1 MKKSPFSFLSVL
13 IFTLWTFSSFGQG
26 TNTLEI
32 LKADSLKGANGFERL
47 LGSVRMKNQNT
58 LISCD
63 SAHFFRTSNMAKLYG
78 RVLIEDQEDPV
89 TTRSTYAEYDGNT
102 KLAKL
107 RNKVVFT
114 NGETTLYTDYLNYD
128 RAQNIATY
136 FNKGK
141 VVDSTNVLTSER
153 GRYEV
158 NRERITFLDKVVLV
172 NPDYTMKTEYL
183 VYLTIPKTAETKGL
197 TNLVSKEGNTLD
209 AQKGS
214 FYDTQNKNF
223 RFFDGVVETET
234 SRVKAEEL
242 LYKELEAYYEGKENV
257 RVFNKERQ
265 VEIFGDVG
273 QYWEDRGYSL
283 VHGKALVR
291 RYFEKDTLYL
301 TADTLISQDHES
313 DSAKYLLAFHS
324 INLIK
329 ADLSGIAD
337 SLVYNYNDST
347 IQLFQDPV
355 IWNQKSQI
363 SADSMVFY
371 IENEELKRVFM
382 KEKAFVIM
390 TDTLTN
396 FNQMKGRKMT
406 GFFEEGQISK
416 LNIEGNGESLYFAL
430 EGDTLTQGVNRTLSA
445 TIELK
450 FKEGAIKRVK
460 YDIKP
465 DGRFIPVQKL
475 DEKSSRLDGFL
486 WRLEEKPVLD
496 SIFAWRPVIEID
508 PDQKNLFNEPNAEIR
523 MPTEE
528 EIQKSLEK
536 RGLNK
541 KKPVL
546 TPLKT
551 KNN

>member
-1 MKKSPFSFLSVL
+1 M
-13 IFTLWTFSSFGQG
+13 
-26 TNTLEI
+26 
-32 LKADSLKGANGFERL
+32 
-47 LGSVRMKNQNT
+47 
-58 LISCD
+58 
-63 SAHFFRTSNMAKLYG
+63 
-78 RVLIEDQEDPV
+78 
-89 TTRSTYAEYDGNT
+89 
-102 KLAKL
+102 AKL

-301 TADTLISQDHES
+301 TADTLISQDRS
-313 DSAKYLLAFHS
+313 PYLLS
-324 INLIK
+324 
-329 ADLSGIAD
+329 
-337 SLVYNYNDST
+337 
-347 IQLFQDPV
+347 
-355 IWNQKSQI
+355 
-363 SADSMVFY
+363 FY
-371 IENEELKRVFM
+371 CM
-382 KEKAFVIM
+382 
-390 TDTLTN
+390 
-396 FNQMKGRKMT
+396 
-406 GFFEEGQISK
+406 
-416 LNIEGNGESLYFAL
+416 
-430 EGDTLTQGVNRTLSA
+430 
-445 TIELK
+445 
-450 FKEGAIKRVK
+450 
-460 YDIKP
+460 
-465 DGRFIPVQKL
+465 
-475 DEKSSRLDGFL
+475 
-486 WRLEEKPVLD
+486 
-496 SIFAWRPVIEID
+496 
-508 PDQKNLFNEPNAEIR
+508 
-523 MPTEE
+523 
-528 EIQKSLEK
+528 
-536 RGLNK
+536 
-541 KKPVL
+541 
-546 TPLKT
+546 
-551 KNN
+551 